1 MNTVEELLE
10 STQQAL
16 KNQMIDIKIA
26 DEPAFFRLMVSSGLS
41 GVIIPAL
48 NLNQYS
54 ERFNQKAQGVI
65 YQFMDKDLKQQ
76 KLIQKLRTLFNE
88 NEIDFMFLKGTKL
101 KSLYKETYMRGM
113 GDIDVLVRSN
123 LDVIQVLFKKEKIH
137 LESRSIAHDHYHTE
151 DGLIIEIHPSIHN
164 DFNPKYQG
172 YFKGAWDHTSKISD
186 FEYTLK
192 PNFELVYLLYHLAK
206 HVETS
211 GIGLR
216 SLLDI
221 GIYRLNYEKQIDDS
235 LLIETLE
242 NIHMTRF
249 YNIVMFL
256 NHTYFGLATNPILKD
271 FTLSDE
277 DYTIMTNYCVTSGIH
292 GHGDTFNPMA
302 PRMAAS
308 SNKGK
313 SKFRV
318 LMRIAFPKMR
328 DARGLFPVLNKHPY
342 LYPFMIIYRNFKLL
356 FLKRKSSIYKLKAL
370 NESDRN
376 RDEIIHLFEKMGIY

>member
-1 MNTVEELLE
+1 MNTIDQLLE
-10 STQQAL
+10 ASKQAL
-16 KNQMIDIKIA
+16 NNQMIELKIA
-26 DEPAFFRLMVSSGLS
+26 DEPAFFKLMVSSGLS

-48 NLNQYS
+48 NLSHYS

-76 KLIQKLRTLFNE
+76 RLIQKLRALFMK
-88 NEIDFMFLKGTKL
+88 NEIDFIFLKGTKL

-113 GDIDVLVRSN
+113 GDVDVLVRSD
-123 LDVIQVLFKKEKIH
+123 LDVIQDLFKKENIH
-137 LESRSIAHDHYHTE
+137 LETRSLAHDHYHTD

-172 YFKGAWDHTSKISD
+172 YFKGAWEHVTKVSD
-186 FEYTLK
+186 YEYTLT

-206 HVETS
+206 HVESS

-221 GIYRLNYEKQIDDS
+221 GIYRLHYEKEIDDV
-235 LLIETLE
+235 LLFKTLE
-242 NIHMTRF
+242 NINMTRF
-249 YNIVMFL
+249 YNTVMLL
-256 NHTYFGLATNPILKD
+256 NQKYFGLETKPIKED
-271 FTLSDE
+271 FILSDD
-277 DYTIMTNYCVTSGIH
+277 DYTVMTNYFVTSGIH
-292 GHGDTFNPMA
+292 GQGETFNPMA
-302 PRMAAS
+302 PRLAAS
-308 SNKGK
+308 TNKGK

-318 LMRIAFPKMR
+318 LMRIIFPKMR

-342 LYPFMIIYRNFKLL
+342 LYPFMIVYRNFKLL

-376 RDEIIHLFEKMGIY
+376 REEIINLFDKMGIY